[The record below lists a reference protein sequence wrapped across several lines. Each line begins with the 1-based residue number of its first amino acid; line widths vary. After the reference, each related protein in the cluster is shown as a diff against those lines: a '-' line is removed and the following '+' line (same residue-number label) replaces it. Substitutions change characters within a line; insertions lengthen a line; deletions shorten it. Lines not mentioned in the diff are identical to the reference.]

1 MNGQVSILVVE
12 DDDLDL
18 MTLQRALGKVGLDS
32 PVFVAKDGVEALEMI
47 RSENGHDELETPF
60 LIILDL
66 NMPRMNG
73 FEFLEELRAHNAEN
87 RTPVFVMT
95 TSASE
100 NDRNRAYDYQVAGYI
115 LKRRYGEELFEAV
128 RMIAKYTQVN
138 EFPA

>member
-12 DDDLDL
+12 DDELDL
-18 MTLQRALGKVGLDS
+18 MTLQRALGKVGLDL
-32 PVFVAKDGVEALEMI
+32 PIFVAKDGVEALQMI
-47 RSENGHDELETPF
+47 SEDDGHDGLEPPF

-73 FEFLEELRAHNAEN
+73 FEFLEELRAHNAVN

-100 NDRNRAYDYQVAGYI
+100 NDRNKAYDYQVAGYI

-128 RMIAKYTQVN
+128 RMIEKYTQVN